1 MPPLI
6 SSLLKRSRTALL
18 GLSLPAKCAGFAVVA
33 LTLHSLLLLTASARG
48 NQQIMAQQQA
58 LLAQQWAE
66 QIAYQTQQ
74 SMMQSDKL
82 ALLSVLRLHLQ
93 NPLLH
98 YARIADSEQRTLVE
112 AGEHHPGLQMY
123 SSDIYIG
130 KDIAGSVAIG
140 FDPSVSRDERYFL
153 NTQLLIL
160 AAVLIGLVGALLF
173 MGSSRLDRVFDQARA
188 ELMRPSENSRE
199 PAYAA
204 NDSIGALLTGIHQRE
219 PALPDLLTRDSNWVV
234 LHLHWQHFQRLSQQ
248 WGKAELD
255 RRLSR
260 SYQSALSLAR
270 LYHGTLD
277 VMRSDGLSLRFSAL
291 EGADEPLLRALCCGW
306 LLQALDKEL
315 GASPRIGMLRHQ
327 GNRYQLA
334 ANQAALIESL
344 SKLSTQS
351 RGIQAQLSSDM
362 TTQLEQWAER
372 GESGWDMKERFRAL
386 LEKQLTRLRAQ
397 LSEAERLTSDV

>member
-6 SSLLKRSRTALL
+6 NNLLNRTRAALL
-18 GLSLPAKCAGFAVVA
+18 GLSLPAKCAGLVVIA

-48 NQQIMAQQQA
+48 NQQIMLQQQT

-98 YARIADSEQRTLVE
+98 YARIADSEQRVLVE
-112 AGEHHPGLQMY
+112 TGEHHPDLQMY

-140 FDPSVSRDERYFL
+140 FDPSLGRDERSFL

-173 MGSSRLDRVFDQARA
+173 VGSSRLDRAFEQARL
-188 ELMRPSENSRE
+188 ELLRPSENPPEAEYS
-199 PAYAA
+199 AS
-204 NDSIGALLTGIHQRE
+204 DSVGALLTTIHQGE
-219 PALPDLLTRDSNWVV
+219 PALPDLLTGDSNWVV

-270 LYHGTLD
+270 LYHGSLD

-291 EGADEPLLRALCCGW
+291 EDADEPLLRALCCGW
-306 LLQALDKEL
+306 LLQTLDKEL
-315 GASPRIGMLRHQ
+315 GASPRIGMVRNQ

-334 ANQAALIESL
+334 ASQASLIESL
-344 SKLSTQS
+344 AKLTAQG
-351 RGIQAQLSSDM
+351 GIQTQLSSDM
-362 TTQLEQWAER
+362 NDLLEQWAER
-372 GESGWDMKERFRAL
+372 GENGWDIKDRFRAL
-386 LEKQLTRLRAQ
+386 LEKQLTRLQAQ
-397 LSEAERLTSDV
+397 LNEAGRQTPDI